1 MCGMNAFTKKT
12 VVIRVKI
19 SRCKRSFRDDK
30 PQLIIAQAIR
40 VMAII
45 AATIGLVLVIAKGKR
60 MSISGMKRA

>member
-45 AATIGLVLVIAKGKR
+45 AAIIGFVLVTAMGKR
-60 MSISGMKRA
+60 EPISGMKRA